1 MFHNAVK
8 SLPPMT
14 TSMLCRV
21 VLLVCRHDAVKM
33 FKIASLPCKKHDSY
47 HMFLLNLNIYIYVI
61 MYNHIYIYIYKLFL
75 LNLCIY
81 IYMDSVRYQL
91 LSHSASAKQKTMVD
105 ADPSIYM
112 YCMCA
117 VCM

>member
-1 MFHNAVK
+1 
-8 SLPPMT
+8 
-14 TSMLCRV
+14 
-21 VLLVCRHDAVKM
+21 
-33 FKIASLPCKKHDSY
+33 
-47 HMFLLNLNIYIYVI
+47 MFLLNLNIYIYVI
-61 MYNHIYIYIYKLFL
+61 MYNHIYIYKLFL

-117 VCM
+117 VCMW

>member
-1 MFHNAVK
+1 M
-8 SLPPMT
+8 
-14 TSMLCRV
+14 
-21 VLLVCRHDAVKM
+21 
-33 FKIASLPCKKHDSY
+33 
-47 HMFLLNLNIYIYVI
+47 
-61 MYNHIYIYIYKLFL
+61 HIYI
-75 LNLCIY
+75 C
-81 IYMDSVRYQL
+81 MDSVRYQL